1 MLRAIA
7 ATNLAYPRAAEQRL
21 LSERR
26 RSHQRLAAL
35 RAALSRA
42 VRARPP
48 YRIPTERQ
56 SEHEENRSDEGVDT
70 ASNGGSR
77 WRLVIPASPRG
88 GFAAGRTGRS
98 SGRRSV
104 RSRLQFGPQLIEF
117 RAGLAQLLQIDHQT
131 RDSESGV
138 WMALSQYPT
147 AAFEDLPVQ
156 ITGRAM
162 LVQRG
167 QIVR

>member
-88 GFAAGRTGRS
+88 GVAAGRNRGA
-98 SGRRSV
+98 SGRR
-104 RSRLQFGPQLIEF
+104 
-117 RAGLAQLLQIDHQT
+117 
-131 RDSESGV
+131 
-138 WMALSQYPT
+138 
-147 AAFEDLPVQ
+147 
-156 ITGRAM
+156 TGRARRPFCPPP
-162 LVQRG
+162 LEL
-167 QIVR
+167 